1 MGTHRTPQT
10 QPHFPEGFLSTS
22 AEPCQSK
29 RNRARRPPLG
39 AASVGRGAEAPGSGS
54 TDGIRGAGETVS
66 GLGEPEGPVEKVGT
80 SS

>member
-1 MGTHRTPQT
+1 MGTHRTPWT

-29 RNRARRPPLG
+29 RNRAGRPLLG

-54 TDGIRGAGETVS
+54 TDGIHGAGETVWS
-66 GLGEPEGPVEKVGT
+66 GRA
-80 SS
+80 